1 MQKKYYILKKN
12 QLKEYQEILI
22 FNLNKNIKKIK
33 KRDNSLNDKDNL
45 LQKCI
50 YLNKFQI
57 IKRISQNS
65 QISLIFI

>member
-50 YLNKFQI
+50 YINKFQI